1 LLWYH
6 LPGRS
11 DSPPAAGESLTIRD
25 PWIRALVIVM
35 LAIAAVYLASLLW
48 TLAVQFADIILL
60 FFLAWIISFVLE
72 PLVSVLQ
79 YRARLGRG
87 LAVLAAYLGCLV
99 AISVAIL
106 KLAPRLAAQ
115 ILQVANDLPLYV
127 DWSTAEV
134 TRLQTALAQQGM
146 VISPE
151 SLLSYQEV
159 LRHVESVGPLVL
171 TNTVN
176 VATGVANLLFQ
187 VLVVLVLSYYITL
200 DGQRITA
207 ALLLALPPLYRDD
220 ARYLLVSVNRAF
232 AGFIRGQLVQAAI
245 YGLATA
251 AVMTLAGLNL
261 VLLTS
266 LVAGLIM
273 LIPFVG
279 PPLSLAAPLVVAAVT
294 RAESFWMVC
303 LALFLLQGLVI
314 NVIAPR
320 LMSHTVGL
328 HPLLVFLAV
337 LGGAKLAGVWGALF
351 GVPILAVATA
361 MVSFY
366 RATVEDRHARLI
378 QATADSGADD
388 HLRPDEP
395 LEAGPSGG
403 LQADPAA
410 AEHHQAPAPTYRPA
424 VRKETSYS

>member
-1 LLWYH
+1 
-6 LPGRS
+6 
-11 DSPPAAGESLTIRD
+11 LTIRD

-35 LAIAAVYLASLLW
+35 LAIAGVYLASLVWL
-48 TLAVQFADIILL
+48 LAAQFADIILL
-60 FFLAWIISFVLE
+60 FFLAWMISFVLE
-72 PLVSVLQ
+72 PLVSLLQ
-79 YRARLGRG
+79 YRGRLGRG
-87 LAVLAAYLGCLV
+87 LAVLAAYLACLV
-99 AISVAIL
+99 VISFAIL

-115 ILQVANDLPLYV
+115 ILQVATDLPLYV

-134 TRLQTALAQQGM
+134 TRLQTALAQHGV

-151 SLLSYQEV
+151 SLLSYQAV
-159 LRHVESVGPLVL
+159 LRQVESVGPLVL
-171 TNTVN
+171 ANTVT
-176 VATGVANLLFQ
+176 VATSVANLLFQ
-187 VLVVLVLSYYITL
+187 VLVVLVLSYYMTL
-200 DGQRITA
+200 DGQRISA
-207 ALLLALPPLYRDD
+207 ALLLALPRIYRDD
-220 ARYLLVSVNRAF
+220 ARYFLVSVNRAF
-232 AGFIRGQLVQAAI
+232 AGFIRGQLAQAAI
-245 YGLATA
+245 YGFATA
-251 AVMTLAGLNL
+251 VVMSIAGLNL

-279 PPLSLAAPLVVAAVT
+279 PPLGLAAPLVVAAVT
-294 RAESFWMVC
+294 RADAFWMVF

-366 RATVEDRHARLI
+366 RATVEDRHDRLV
-378 QATADSGADD
+378 QATTDSATDE
-388 HLRPDEP
+388 HLRPEENPDGRAP
-395 LEAGPSGG
+395 GPEAGS
-403 LQADPAA
+403 AA
-410 AEHHQAPAPTYRPA
+410 AAGPPRAAPPYRPTP
-424 VRKETSYS
+424 RKESSYP